1 MLRGI
6 LVFFTGLCC
15 CCHCYG
21 QLKKFYAVK
30 NESSYDTIHFSLK
43 ATSGTCYIKPSYHTD
58 PISIYGN
65 PDFRDVNP
73 TFYSDIKKGINHV
86 DLNLEDY
93 KKSGLS
99 QTIAYNVFGSR
110 DEDNMN
116 LWKLYFNDQKV
127 YNLNLN
133 YGVGNANVN
142 LSGLAVSKLK
152 IETGSANVNVQYD
165 HLKPNNCPMDTFLV
179 KVDLGSIR
187 AENVNL
193 SKAKCI
199 IADVGFGN
207 AVLDF
212 NENTTE
218 KCSINASVGAGNLK
232 VILPNR
238 NTPAII
244 YFKKSPLCNIS
255 VKKGF
260 EEVDK
265 NVYVNPNYK
274 ADAENLMTFT
284 LDVALGNITFEYKE

>member
-6 LVFFTGLCC
+6 LVFITSLCC

-30 NESSYDTIHFSLK
+30 NETSFDTINFSLK
-43 ATSGTCYIKPSYHTD
+43 ATSGTCYIKSSYHSD
-58 PISIYGN
+58 PITIYGN
-65 PDFRDVNP
+65 PDFSDVNP
-73 TFYSDIKKGINHV
+73 SFYTDIKNNTNFV

-99 QTIAYNVFGSR
+99 HTIAYTVFGS
-110 DEDNMN
+110 DEKDEMN
-116 LWKLYFNDQKV
+116 FWKVFLNKQKI
-127 YNLNLN
+127 YKLNLN
-133 YGVGNANVN
+133 YGVGAANVD
-142 LSGLAVSKLK
+142 LSGVSVSNLK
-152 IETGSANVNVQYD
+152 IETGSANVNVKYD
-165 HLKPNNCPMDTFLV
+165 LDKPNNCAMDTFLV
-179 KVDLGSIR
+179 KVDLGSIH

-193 SKAKCI
+193 SNARHI

-212 NENTTE
+212 NERTLE
-218 KCSINASVGAGNLK
+218 KCNISASVGAGNLK

-238 NTPAII
+238 QTPAII
-244 YFKKSPLCNIS
+244 YFKRSPLCNIS

-265 NVYVNPNYK
+265 NIYVNSEYK
-274 ADAENLMTFT
+274 ADASNLMTFT
-284 LDVALGNITFEYKE
+284 LDVALGNITFEYKD